1 METSG
6 IDISAIL
13 AVAFGMWAGV
23 VAWIGNGILKR
34 LDQISLDLRQES
46 ARLNSYIVQT
56 ERRLSVVEDRLK
68 INHE

>member
-1 METSG
+1 METHG
-6 IDISAIL
+6 LDLSAIL

-34 LDQISLDLRQES
+34 LDQISVDLRQES

>member
-1 METSG
+1 MESSAL
-6 IDISAIL
+6 DVSAIL

-23 VAWIGNGILKR
+23 VAWIGNGVLKR
-34 LDQISLDLRQES
+34 LDQISIDLRQES

>member
-1 METSG
+1 METSAL
-6 IDISAIL
+6 DISAIL

-23 VAWIGNGILKR
+23 VAWIGNGVLKR
-34 LDQISLDLRQES
+34 LDQISIDLRQES

>member
-1 METSG
+1 MESSAL
-6 IDISAIL
+6 DLSAIL

-34 LDQISLDLRQES
+34 LDQISADLRQES

>member
-1 METSG
+1 MEAQG
-6 IDISAIL
+6 LDLSAIL

-34 LDQISLDLRQES
+34 LDQISIDLRQES

>member
-1 METSG
+1 MESSAL
-6 IDISAIL
+6 DVSAIL

-23 VAWIGNGILKR
+23 VAWIGNGVLKR
-34 LDQISLDLRQES
+34 LDQISIDLRQES

-68 INHE
+68 INYE

>member
-1 METSG
+1 METSAL
-6 IDISAIL
+6 DISAIL

-23 VAWIGNGILKR
+23 VAWIGNGVLKR
-34 LDQISLDLRQES
+34 LDQISIDLRHES